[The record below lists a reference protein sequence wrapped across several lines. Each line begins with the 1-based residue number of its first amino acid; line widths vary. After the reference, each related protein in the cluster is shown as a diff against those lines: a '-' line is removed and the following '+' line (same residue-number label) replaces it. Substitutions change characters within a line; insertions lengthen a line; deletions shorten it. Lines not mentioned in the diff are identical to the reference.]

1 MAKSKS
7 YNIGGS
13 KYAFDFDGDPIKL
26 KGIQKANDSGD
37 FDNTFLNPNT
47 SEFGDIAD
55 TDEALDAYNIDKHG
69 GNKDLYEDTTPQ
81 ATAAELNDL
90 YNNSLKSKQNQQSQ
104 DPPNLPKTPVYAN
117 SSLGA
122 YQGGSNYKRK
132 NTSEKSLYAYPFD
145 IDPNQDHMKIT
156 KYDYIRPSI
165 NASKPNQSSGAGD
178 QTQNVAGDSLKGS
191 ELLGSVL
198 LPMPKV
204 VDVNGA
210 EWGESKLSAAGLL
223 ALQTGKFGADVFK
236 LSAGLQGGTTQEQ
249 KAKFKREA
257 QEAQRRSK
265 ESGQGIQNSSDLLD
279 IAQSQGAALATSGIA
294 QLGATAL
301 GTQVDANTVLARVGG
316 VVQNP
321 NAEMLFQGPVIRDFS
336 FAFKMIARSEKE
348 GEEIRKIIKFFKKG
362 MAPKFRNTV
371 FIATPNIFTLDYR
384 NAGGRLKTVNKFNPG
399 GLALTTL
406 NVDYAPSGY
415 WSAYRDSQPVA
426 VKMDMTFTELR
437 PIYEKDQL
445 DDDTFGGLDSV
456 GY

>member
-7 YNIGGS
+7 YDIGGS
-13 KYAFDFDGDPIKL
+13 KYAFDFGGDPIKL

-37 FDNTFLNPNT
+37 FDNTYLNPNT
-47 SEFGDIAD
+47 SEFGDIASK
-55 TDEALDAYNIDKHG
+55 DEALDAYNIDKHG

-81 ATAAELNDL
+81 ATASELNDL

-156 KYDYIRPSI
+156 KYDYVRPSI
-165 NASKPNQSSGAGD
+165 NASKPNQSLGAGD

-223 ALQTGKFGADVFK
+223 ALQGAKF
-236 LSAGLQGGTTQEQ
+236 LPGLQTGLQTGLDSKE
-249 KAKFKREA
+249 KEKFLRESK
-257 QEAQRRSK
+257 EAQRRAK
-265 ESGQGIQNSSDLLD
+265 EAGQGIKGASDLLEL
-279 IAQSQGAALATSGIA
+279 AGGQGVALATTGVA

-321 NAEMLFQGPVIRDFS
+321 NAEMLFQGPVIRDFAFS
-336 FAFKMIARSEKE
+336 FLMIARSQKE
-348 GEEIRKIIKFFKKG
+348 GETIRKILRFLKVG
-362 MAPKFRNTV
+362 MAPKFRTTTYLKAPDV
-371 FIATPNIFTLDYR
+371 FTLEYKNGKGKNDL
-384 NAGGRLKTVNKFNPG
+384 LKTVNQFNPG
-399 GLALTTL
+399 GLALTTM
-406 NVDYAPSGY
+406 NVDYAPNGY
-415 WSAYRDSQPVA
+415 WSAYRDSQPVIL
-426 VKMDMTFTELR
+426 KMDLNFTELR
-437 PIYEKDQL
+437 PIYEGDQAG
-445 DDDTFGGLDSV
+445 TPEDSV

>member
-7 YNIGGS
+7 YDIGGS
-13 KYAFDFDGDPIKL
+13 KYAFDFGGDPIKL

-37 FDNTFLNPNT
+37 FDNTYLNPNT

-81 ATAAELNDL
+81 ATASELNDL

-156 KYDYIRPSI
+156 KYDYVRPSI
-165 NASKPNQSSGAGD
+165 NASKPNQSLGAGD

-223 ALQTGKFGADVFK
+223 ALQGAKF
-236 LSAGLQGGTTQEQ
+236 LPGLQTGLQTGLDSKE
-249 KAKFKREA
+249 KEKFFREA
-257 QEAQRRSK
+257 KEAQRRAK
-265 ESGQGIQNSSDLLD
+265 EAGQGVKGASDLLTL
-279 IAQSQGAALATSGIA
+279 AGGQGVALATTGVA

>member
-7 YNIGGS
+7 YDIGGS
-13 KYAFDFDGDPIKL
+13 KYAFDFGGDPIKL

-37 FDNTFLNPNT
+37 FDNTYLNPNT
-47 SEFGDIAD
+47 SEFSDIAD

-81 ATAAELNDL
+81 ATASELNDL

-156 KYDYIRPSI
+156 KYDYVRPSI

-223 ALQTGKFGADVFK
+223 ALQGAKF
-236 LSAGLQGGTTQEQ
+236 LPGLQTGLQTGLDSKE
-249 KAKFKREA
+249 KEKFFREA
-257 QEAQRRSK
+257 KEAQRRAK
-265 ESGQGIQNSSDLLD
+265 EAGQGVKGASDLLTL
-279 IAQSQGAALATSGIA
+279 AGGQGVALATTGVA

-336 FAFKMIARSEKE
+336 FAFKSEKE